1 MMMKQL
7 ALDIGLASGPTLER
21 FFAGPNEAALQHLRL
36 WVGQGSQQATRAP
49 VPTYLWGAPGSGK
62 SHLLKAVASALREQ
76 GASVGWLDPSVHA
89 RPEFDERWAAVLLD
103 DVHLYSTAQQAL
115 AFNWF
120 VNATSPGSGAPRWVL
135 AAGSVPPADLPLRDD
150 LRTRLGWGHVFA
162 LQPLSEA
169 ETRAALRREADRRGI
184 FLSDDVMDHLLT
196 RFERDMGCLMGLLDR
211 LDHFSLARSRAIT
224 VPLLRTMLT
233 EQGGAR

>member
-1 MMMKQL
+1 MPLPRLPLAGRSAAAGSPPQSPTAVLAPLFTHDAIVVLPVPPVPACPQGPAPDGRGLRMKQL
-7 ALDIGLASGPTLER
+7 ALDIGLATGPTLGNY
-21 FFAGPNEAALQHLRL
+21 FAGANEAALQHLRL

-49 VPTYLWGAPGSGK
+49 VPTFLWGAPGSGQ

-76 GASVGWLDPSVHA
+76 GASVGWLDPSMPA

-150 LRTRLGWGHVFA
+150 LRTRLGWGH
-162 LQPLSEA
+162 
-169 ETRAALRREADRRGI
+169 R
-184 FLSDDVMDHLLT
+184 
-196 RFERDMGCLMGLLDR
+196 
-211 LDHFSLARSRAIT
+211 
-224 VPLLRTMLT
+224 
-233 EQGGAR
+233 